1 MAIPGDN
8 LRDLRINEDREVEV
22 GADGDLRQTSGIDT
36 VEQSVAIH
44 AGEVLRPL
52 IGEPLTDQT
61 YADIEAEVA
70 TILRRDPQIENVDK
84 VSIQTVNKSSGTVT
98 LEVFTSYNNSFT
110 IEPNVQ

>member
-1 MAIPGDN
+1 MAISGDN
-8 LRDLRINEDREVEV
+8 IRDLRLNEDRQIEV
-22 GADGDLRQTSGIDT
+22 GGDGDLELTDGIDT

-70 TILRRDPQIENVDK
+70 AVLRRDPQIENVDR
-84 VSIQTVNKSSGTVT
+84 VNIQTVNKSDGTVT